1 MRRKDE
7 TVVRTIGL
15 AEQVAER
22 IAAAIFKGDFLE
34 SERLVEAKL
43 AARYGVSRGPVREA
57 LQLLAHQGLVE
68 IREGKGAYVRSI
80 TTEEL
85 EKMIVL
91 RGTLAGLAARIVA
104 ASGNEEHLDK
114 LERIALDIRAARQK
128 GDMAASG
135 NLCASFHE
143 TLCEFAGYPMAG
155 TWWRSMHNIAQMF
168 HGAWSLDP
176 EAGGD
181 DTHAPEAAVRV
192 LRERNPDVAERHL
205 RARVL
210 REGYKRLGREVP
222 AALKDYLE

>member
-7 TVVRTIGL
+7 TVIRTIGL

-22 IAAAIFKGDFLE
+22 IAAGIFKGDFLE

-80 TTEEL
+80 TAEEL

-91 RGTLAGLAARIVA
+91 RSTLTGLAARIVA

-114 LERIALDIRAARQK
+114 LERIALDMRAARQK
-128 GDMAASG
+128 GDTPALG

-143 TLCEFAGYPMAG
+143 TLCKFAGYPMAG
-155 TWWRSMHNIAQMF
+155 AWWRSMHNLSQMF
-168 HGAWSLDP
+168 HGTWELDP
-176 EAGGD
+176 GQDNE
-181 DTHAPEAAVRV
+181 TQEPEAAVRV
-192 LRERNPDVAERHL
+192 LRERNPDAAERHL

>member
-7 TVVRTIGL
+7 TVTRNASL

-22 IAAAIFKGDFLE
+22 IASGIFKGDFPE

-43 AARYGVSRGPVREA
+43 ASRYGVSRGPVREA

-80 TTEEL
+80 TSEEL

-114 LERIALDIRAARQK
+114 LERISLEMQTARQK
-128 GDMAASG
+128 GDMSGVG
-135 NLCASFHE
+135 NLCANFHE
-143 TLCEFAGYPMAG
+143 TLCEFAGYPMASA
-155 TWWRSMHNIAQMF
+155 WWRSMHNLTRMF
-168 HGAWSLDP
+168 QSQWELGVDNA
-176 EAGGD
+176 GD
-181 DTHAPEAAVRV
+181 DAQQHENVVRV

-210 REGYKRLGREVP
+210 RDGYRRLGREVP
-222 AALKDYLE
+222 EALKDYLD